1 MAFHD
6 TEMRFHHPEL
16 FRNEDI
22 EREVAGR
29 RRVMR
34 PGFGPVLHALSKG
47 LVAVQK
53 LSRA

>member
-22 EREVAGR
+22 EREVAARRRGARAGLGATLKGLGR
-29 RRVMR
+29 RFQRR
-34 PGFGPVLHALSKG
+34 
-47 LVAVQK
+47 
-53 LSRA
+53 